1 MASLD
6 SSSPI
11 ASLISSLLPT
21 SISLTLHHLSTP
33 PTKTS
38 SLFSPPPG
46 QKAPTTTLE
55 THFLSISHD
64 GILVFA
70 IEVLIYTIARTGSRT
85 FFVSK
90 ADSSGYLSLELA
102 SFTTPTGERKSTL
115 RTIATAFVRHLFN
128 SFREAD
134 PSITATI
141 SLFARSQ
148 TQYLFP
154 NSAVNEK
161 KHVLTDRGLIAW
173 WCKVLDPILQEHASS
188 GAGGA
193 KGYLIVPGFDRLEV
207 RPLLPP
213 VPSAGQ
219 EQWVNGHPY
228 KLDAEAD
235 ITVREVI
242 PHFPDDPKARFLD
255 ELGSDEARD
264 KAKRGQGWKNV
275 RTIEQF
281 WELMSFRQECS
292 LGRCVGFLWVV
303 LDGEGKAK
311 VERRIKPLRKASS
324 SSSSSSKQML
334 KSEGSELP
342 PDVIAEESGKE
353 PKKSIIPPL
362 DTSGAIKPELQ
373 PIITTISTDTAPTSE
388 FTSPEPLTPSVF
400 SPTLSPTSP
409 TSPRKSNK
417 RPSTSSAVP
426 LSPTKKLRTTNPILQ
441 PTISLTAPVK
451 PLILLDEK
459 QYTRVIDSLLNHADF
474 GDKEKA
480 RRSSVK
486 WLEGAAIA
494 AGKEG
499 AEKESWGVDLKGLI
513 EVQSSNKD
521 KSTVPGAPGAIN
533 VLSVRKKPK
542 PTEAAVNTLPT
553 SLIRR
558 KSTGTVL
565 ATEVAKTTAEVEKE
579 VDEQG
584 RSVNVLGAGL
594 LRKKAK
600 PATAEEAKTDGDP
613 KSTGETER
621 LKKNEEAEAEV
632 DKDGRKV
639 NILGKEFMRKK
650 EKAAEETGEKE
661 AHD

>member
-1 MASLD
+1 M
-6 SSSPI
+6 
-11 ASLISSLLPT
+11 
-21 SISLTLHHLSTP
+21 
-33 PTKTS
+33 
-38 SLFSPPPG
+38 
-46 QKAPTTTLE
+46 
-55 THFLSISHD
+55 
-64 GILVFA
+64 
-70 IEVLIYTIARTGSRT
+70 
-85 FFVSK
+85 
-90 ADSSGYLSLELA
+90 
-102 SFTTPTGERKSTL
+102 
-115 RTIATAFVRHLFN
+115 
-128 SFREAD
+128 
-134 PSITATI
+134 
-141 SLFARSQ
+141 
-148 TQYLFP
+148 
-154 NSAVNEK
+154 
-161 KHVLTDRGLIAW
+161 
-173 WCKVLDPILQEHASS
+173 
-188 GAGGA
+188 
-193 KGYLIVPGFDRLEV
+193 
-207 RPLLPP
+207 
-213 VPSAGQ
+213 
-219 EQWVNGHPY
+219 
-228 KLDAEAD
+228 
-235 ITVREVI
+235 
-242 PHFPDDPKARFLD
+242 
-255 ELGSDEARD
+255 
-264 KAKRGQGWKNV
+264 
-275 RTIEQF
+275 
-281 WELMSFRQECS
+281 
-292 LGRCVGFLWVV
+292 
-303 LDGEGKAK
+303 
-311 VERRIKPLRKASS
+311 
-324 SSSSSSKQML
+324 
-334 KSEGSELP
+334 
-342 PDVIAEESGKE
+342 
-353 PKKSIIPPL
+353 
-362 DTSGAIKPELQ
+362 
-373 PIITTISTDTAPTSE
+373 
-388 FTSPEPLTPSVF
+388 
-400 SPTLSPTSP
+400 
-409 TSPRKSNK
+409 
-417 RPSTSSAVP
+417 
-426 LSPTKKLRTTNPILQ
+426 
-441 PTISLTAPVK
+441 
-451 PLILLDEK
+451 DEK